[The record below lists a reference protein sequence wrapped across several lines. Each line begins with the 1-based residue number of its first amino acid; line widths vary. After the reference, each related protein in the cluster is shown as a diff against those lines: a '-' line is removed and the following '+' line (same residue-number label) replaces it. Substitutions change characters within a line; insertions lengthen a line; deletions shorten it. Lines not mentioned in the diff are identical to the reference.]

1 MKNTLS
7 DLNNYLFETLERLQ
21 DDSLTSEELQREIVR
36 SQAVTS
42 VAETVIHNGELA
54 LKTMQHLNEY
64 GYGKSSNRDAML
76 APVPNMLEVGSA

>member
-7 DLNNYLFETLERLQ
+7 DLNNYLFETLERLL
-21 DDSLTSEELQREIVR
+21 DDDLTDEQMQREITR

-54 LKTMQHLNEY
+54 LKTMQHLNDM
-64 GYGKSSNRDAML
+64 GYGSGKKDSLL
-76 APVPNMLEVGSA
+76 APVPKMLEVSTG